1 MNTPAANAPESGAAP
16 KHETTII
23 VDDVK
28 HLVRPG
34 SWIVS
39 DLKQAVGVDPAK
51 VLAEVTPNGLK
62 DLADDAKIGIHENE
76 QFISHARTG
85 GSS

>member
-1 MNTPAANAPESGAAP
+1 MSATESQDSLA

-23 VDDVK
+23 VDGIK
-28 HLVRPG
+28 HEVRPG
-34 SWIVS
+34 SWVVR
-39 DLKQAVGVDPAK
+39 DLKSAVGVDPAK

-62 DLADDAKIGIHENE
+62 DLADDAKIGIHEKE
-76 QFISHARTG
+76 QFVSHARAG